1 MSCACCQLTSSC
13 LAFALVLVAF
23 IIILSLAYPRVR
35 GLFCQDNKTMSIN
48 VKWGRERLV
57 PSARPLTCLART
69 THHLPGLIHSL
80 QIPLLPPDTKL
91 SVLRQTLAEH
101 TRLPP
106 NAFKLIYAGAV
117 MKDDNAPRE
126 SSLPT
131 KHVSPILF
139 SPSTPDLVMFPH
151 SATPYHL
158 LPCRSTAVL
167 VYCSNPIWCHGTL
180 ASFMIPNVLNLV
192 PIVSAYNMRSG
203 GTLQLL
209 DSTPAAS
216 PPAAAAASKPPKAE
230 ASTIEIIRVELAAVR
245 SILEPGVDA
254 FLHAPTVDTE
264 HTRLGELLLQALLRL
279 DAITIDST
287 WLDARRE
294 RKGAVRAVQG
304 VLDRLDNGWRKAKE
318 QAQIQLRQAHSGSRN
333 AMP

>member
-1 MSCACCQLTSSC
+1 
-13 LAFALVLVAF
+13 
-23 IIILSLAYPRVR
+23 
-35 GLFCQDNKTMSIN
+35 
-48 VKWGRERLV
+48 
-57 PSARPLTCLART
+57 
-69 THHLPGLIHSL
+69 
-80 QIPLLPPDTKL
+80 
-91 SVLRQTLAEH
+91 
-101 TRLPP
+101 
-106 NAFKLIYAGAV
+106 
-117 MKDDNAPRE
+117 
-126 SSLPT
+126 
-131 KHVSPILF
+131 
-139 SPSTPDLVMFPH
+139 
-151 SATPYHL
+151 
-158 LPCRSTAVL
+158 
-167 VYCSNPIWCHGTL
+167 
-180 ASFMIPNVLNLV
+180 
-192 PIVSAYNMRSG
+192 MRSG